1 MAELLRAGRRRVA
14 DVWIA
19 DGIDSAPIVDTILQ
33 EADRRQI
40 PVRRVPRHR
49 LDAEAA
55 TTAPQ
60 GVLAHAEPLPEADLD
75 DLCQDTGAGGQPP
88 FLLAIDGVTDP
99 GNVGALLR
107 SAEGAG
113 ATGVILPK
121 HRASRVTP
129 AVAKAAAGAIEH
141 LPIAMVPGMP
151 SALARAKD
159 AGCWVVGLTG
169 DAGSSLFELS
179 LADQPLVVVVGAEGE
194 GLSRLVRDRCD
205 VLAAI
210 PLAGALPSLN
220 VSAAGALA
228 LFEVARKR
236 HTSSSPPRR
245 SPAGGENP
253 PTIDTHGGRS

>member
-1 MAELLRAGRRRVA
+1 
-14 DVWIA
+14 
-19 DGIDSAPIVDTILQ
+19 
-33 EADRRQI
+33 
-40 PVRRVPRHR
+40 VRRVPRHR
-49 LDAEAA
+49 IDAEAA

-75 DLCQDTGAGGQPP
+75 ELCQAAGPNGQPP
-88 FLLAIDGVTDP
+88 FLLAVDGVTDP

-113 ATGVILPK
+113 ATGVLLPR

-141 LPIAMVPGMP
+141 LPMALVPGMP
-151 SALARAKD
+151 SALARAKEV
-159 AGCWVVGLTG
+159 GCWVVGLAG
-169 DAGSSLFELS
+169 DAGTSLFDLA
-179 LADQPLVVVVGAEGE
+179 LADQPLVVVLGAEGE

-210 PLAGALPSLN
+210 PLAGSLPSLN
-220 VSAAGALA
+220 VAAAGALA

-236 HTSSSPPRR
+236 QNRT
-245 SPAGGENP
+245 
-253 PTIDTHGGRS
+253 

>member
-1 MAELLRAGRRRVA
+1 
-14 DVWIA
+14 
-19 DGIDSAPIVDTILQ
+19 
-33 EADRRQI
+33 
-40 PVRRVPRHR
+40 VPRHR

-75 DLCQDTGAGGQPP
+75 DLCQASGDNGAPP

-113 ATGVILPK
+113 ATGVLLPR

-141 LPIAMVPGMP
+141 LPMALVPGMP
-151 SALARAKD
+151 SALVRAKEV
-159 AGCWVVGLTG
+159 GCWVVGLAG
-169 DAGSSLFELS
+169 DASASLFDLA
-179 LADQPLVVVVGAEGE
+179 LADQPLVVVLGAEGE

-210 PLAGALPSLN
+210 PLAGSLPSLN
-220 VSAAGALA
+220 VAAAGALA

-236 HTSSSPPRR
+236 QNRT
-245 SPAGGENP
+245 
-253 PTIDTHGGRS
+253 

>member
-1 MAELLRAGRRRVA
+1 M
-14 DVWIA
+14 
-19 DGIDSAPIVDTILQ
+19 
-33 EADRRQI
+33 
-40 PVRRVPRHR
+40 RRVPRHR
-49 LDAEAA
+49 IDAEAA

-75 DLCQDTGAGGQPP
+75 ELCQAAGPNGQPP
-88 FLLAIDGVTDP
+88 FLLAVDGVTDP

-113 ATGVILPK
+113 ATGVLLPK

-141 LPIAMVPGMP
+141 LPMALVPGMP
-151 SALARAKD
+151 SALARAKEI
-159 AGCWVVGLTG
+159 GCWVVGLAG
-169 DAGSSLFELS
+169 DAGTSLFDLD
-179 LADQPLVVVVGAEGE
+179 LADQPLVVVLGAEGE

-210 PLAGALPSLN
+210 PLAGSLPSLN
-220 VSAAGALA
+220 VAAAGALA

-236 HTSSSPPRR
+236 QNRT
-245 SPAGGENP
+245 
-253 PTIDTHGGRS
+253 

>member
-1 MAELLRAGRRRVA
+1 VAELLRAGRRAVI

-19 DGIDSAPIVDTILQ
+19 DGIAEESNRAPIVGTILQ

-49 LDAEAA
+49 IDAEAA

-60 GVLAHAEPLPEADLD
+60 GVLAHAEPLPEADFD
-75 DLCQDTGAGGQPP
+75 ELCQAAGPNGQPP
-88 FLLAIDGVTDP
+88 FLLAVDGVTDP

-113 ATGVILPK
+113 ATGVLLPK

-141 LPIAMVPGMP
+141 LPMALVPGMP
-151 SALARAKD
+151 SALARAKEV
-159 AGCWVVGLTG
+159 GCWVVGLAG
-169 DAGSSLFELS
+169 DAGTSLFDLD
-179 LADQPLVVVVGAEGE
+179 LADQPLVVVLGAEGE
-194 GLSRLVRDRCD
+194 GLSRLVRERCD

-210 PLAGALPSLN
+210 PLAGSLPSLN
-220 VSAAGALA
+220 VAAAGALA

-236 HTSSSPPRR
+236 QKRT
-245 SPAGGENP
+245 
-253 PTIDTHGGRS
+253 